1 MIHKPAVAEVVSV
14 LAVMVCSALLLTFR
28 LGNPI
33 LWIDEV
39 FTTNYI
45 RHGYDF
51 LLDFARPDER
61 HPPGHYLTLKA
72 WSELFGADRVGI
84 RTMSVAWAVLCLPL
98 LYGIVRMRFD
108 RRMALIAI
116 AYLAVFPGFVYY
128 GREARMYA
136 QLFGLLMLASFLFL
150 VLFNRFQTL
159 GTGKRILL
167 TLCFAVVL
175 AGTFYTHYISFI
187 FYACFSIA
195 GVALAV
201 LRKDVP
207 WLLYAIS
214 GIALATLLAV
224 PQIFHMLKFVAPATD
239 EWIPY
244 SDLGVF
250 YATLLG
256 TYDAPT
262 LAKPLLYIVYLI
274 GFVFWRHYNIFEP
287 TPLQMGLLLLTCLVM
302 AYVSFRLVETPFR
315 RGTWTNRR
323 RTLSVSALTLGAFI
337 VVGIGGNATHGFPGR
352 VPEAARKIQEFRTGD
367 TSGCHNGLEAL
378 EISMGAR
385 CVLGAEDVP
394 PSIAFVGDSHTAR
407 ITDAL
412 VEVLT
417 PQNISF
423 VTFNGSWCAPLLNF
437 TTDNVHK
444 AGCVEEVRA
453 SMDQIIHDDHIQTV
467 VLFAE
472 WAHYTHG
479 FRWPDNFASV
489 YQFSDTG
496 DFDFSSGLISENTA
510 HFQQALTHTLEAL
523 TEAGKTVIMVLP
535 TPEFEFSVPLL
546 LSALVMREAAF
557 EDYYMSMDHYRQRS
571 SDVREILTQAAATN
585 SVTTVDPTEVLC
597 DLEVCRLDDGL
608 GNPLYEDSNHLS
620 FYGALP
626 LAKHIADSIQ

>member
-1 MIHKPAVAEVVSV
+1 MIHKPAAAEVVSV

-72 WSELFGADRVGI
+72 WSQLFGADRVGV
-84 RTMSVAWAVLCLPL
+84 RSMSVAWAVLCLPL

-207 WLLYAIS
+207 WLLYAFS

-224 PQIFHMLKFVAPATD
+224 PQIFHMLKFVTPATD

-262 LAKPLLYIVYLI
+262 LAKPLLYIVYLLGFAYLWRSDKEFTVFLGVFLVLGPILLGLI
-274 GFVFWRHYNIFEP
+274 GAVRP
-287 TPLQMGLLLLTCLVM
+287 VLLV
-302 AYVSFRLVETPFR
+302 
-315 RGTWTNRR
+315 
-323 RTLSVSALTLGAFI
+323 RTLQPFSLFAPILIA
-337 VVGIGGNATHGFPGR
+337 VVATHVPWKR
-352 VPEAARKIQEFRTGD
+352 VGV
-367 TSGCHNGLEAL
+367 GLAL
-378 EISMGAR
+378 YVA
-385 CVLGAEDVP
+385 VVNA
-394 PSIAFVGDSHTAR
+394 
-407 ITDAL
+407 
-412 VEVLT
+412 
-417 PQNISF
+417 
-423 VTFNGSWCAPLLNF
+423 VTFSAYFPAQRQN
-437 TTDNVHK
+437 
-444 AGCVEEVRA
+444 
-453 SMDQIIHDDHIQTV
+453 
-467 VLFAE
+467 LFAE
-472 WAHYTHG
+472 EAQAVITSFSPQQDEIFYIEHLQ
-479 FRWPDNFASV
+479 P
-489 YQFSDTG
+489 QFELMRIDYG
-496 DFDFSSGLISENTA
+496 DFRPIGFKSVAEGEAVILA
-510 HFQQALTHTLEAL
+510 HLERCQR
-523 TEAGKTVIMVLP
+523 EQDCGKTVVIM
-535 TPEFEFSVPLL
+535 ESDPLIEKQ
-546 LSALVMREAAF
+546 AGTRWNDFA
-557 EDYYMSMDHYRQRS
+557 RS
-571 SDVREILTQAAATN
+571 LGPS
-585 SVTTVDPTEVLC
+585 EVIGI
-597 DLEVCRLDDGL
+597 EGYFIYVV
-608 GNPLYEDSNHLS
+608 E
-620 FYGALP
+620 
-626 LAKHIADSIQ
+626 